1 MTPGPRAAGRI
12 VVPKRAGCVMATKEP
27 GDRSEVMEIVM
38 LWLLVVAFII
48 VRFGNP
54 RSTPGSL
61 YASPPQNPTTLPTLP

>member
-1 MTPGPRAAGRI
+1 
-12 VVPKRAGCVMATKEP
+12 MATKQP

-54 RSTPGSL
+54 RPDSL
-61 YASPPQNPTTLPTLP
+61 YAQPPQSPTTLPALP